1 MDIFSLLRLFC
12 GLAFFLFGMK
22 VMSAELEKL
31 AGGKLESI
39 LKGVTSKPVLSMG
52 LGMVITVAV
61 QSSSAVAV
69 MLVGLVNSGIMQFSQ
84 TVYVLFGANIG
95 TTLTSWLLA
104 LAGVNGSSIWVNML
118 KPENFSPILAM
129 IGIVFVMFSKD
140 EKRKSIG
147 TVFVGFTLLMYGMV
161 FMTESVRPIADEPW
175 FSNLLVRFENPFMGL
190 LLGVVV
196 TAILQSSAASI
207 GILQALALT
216 GTISY
221 SLAVPIVM
229 GQNIGT
235 CITGVLSAIGATP
248 KAKRVPAVHT
258 AIKVFGAVICLTVFE
273 LVNWLVKP
281 ALFSAIASPW
291 GVAVVHSLFNI
302 VTTAVLLPF
311 SKLLCK
317 LVEKMIP
324 DKTEDTAADFALD
337 ERLLYTPAVAIAECD
352 ASTVKMGAIAK
363 EMLLTSFALLCDYDR
378 QTATWVEQQEK
389 RLDGLEDAI
398 GTYLVKLASQS
409 VSQEDSQKI
418 TRMLHVIRD
427 FERLGDHALNLLHL
441 SRQADEKQ
449 MTFSAEAYNEL
460 TVLTD
465 ALIEILLLTIRC
477 YNENNV
483 QLSTHAEPL
492 EQVIDAL
499 IEQCENAHINRLK
512 TGDCSIEQGIVFS
525 EMLNNFER
533 ISDHCS
539 NIAAAII
546 EASQDEMDTHRYL
559 YGVKHGDEAF
569 GKMFEE
575 YKEKYGVVEE

>member
-140 EKRKSIG
+140 EKRRSIG

-190 LLGVVV
+190 LLGIVV

-281 ALFSAIASPW
+281 ALFSAVASPW

-302 VTTAVLLPF
+302 VTTVVLLPF
-311 SKLLCK
+311 SKLLCR

-324 DKTEDTAADFALD
+324 DKTEDTAADFMLD

-378 QTATWVEQQEK
+378 QTAAWVEQQEK

-441 SRQADEKQ
+441 SRQADEKHLK
-449 MTFSAEAYNEL
+449 FSAEAYNEL

-512 TGDCSIEQGIVFS
+512 TGDCSIEQGIIFS

-575 YKEKYGVVEE
+575 YKEKYGVVEK

>member
-39 LKGVTSKPVLSMG
+39 LKGVTSKPILSMG

-140 EKRKSIG
+140 EKRRSIG

-281 ALFSAIASPW
+281 ALLSAVASPW

-302 VTTAVLLPF
+302 VTTVVLLPF

-378 QTATWVEQQEK
+378 QTAAWVEQQEK

-533 ISDHCS
+533 IS
-539 NIAAAII
+539 
-546 EASQDEMDTHRYL
+546 
-559 YGVKHGDEAF
+559 
-569 GKMFEE
+569 
-575 YKEKYGVVEE
+575 